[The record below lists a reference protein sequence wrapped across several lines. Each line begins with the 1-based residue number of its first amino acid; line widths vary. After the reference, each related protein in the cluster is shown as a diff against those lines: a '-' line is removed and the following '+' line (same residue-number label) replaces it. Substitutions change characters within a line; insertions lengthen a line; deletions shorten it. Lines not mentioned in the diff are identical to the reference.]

1 MLTFSQ
7 RQLSEQQAE
16 SRGVEEG
23 EEREYTVANWAHRQM
38 ADWMRDMN
46 VGYANMD
53 VRTVKDED
61 EDQEE
66 EEQEESFSR
75 MWLRMWLRCQ
85 RLL

>member
-7 RQLSEQQAE
+7 RQLSEQAE

-53 VRTVKDED
+53 VRTGWKD

-66 EEQEESFSR
+66 EEQEESSSR
-75 MWLRMWLRCQ
+75 MWLRMWLCCQ
-85 RLL
+85 RPL